1 MKAINADQQDELPT
15 YMRDDVKWVET
26 KNDGILL
33 FKNVS
38 FNVRE
43 TDKTEVNENE
53 YEHNQHNIILD
64 FEADEAKYEA
74 DMKYYHTIEN
84 KFVTVVTKHE
94 NEQGEFTE
102 LTVKYNNDDET
113 STIKATDVNNLIDSL
128 PIKARILTKT
138 GNKISLNVAIS
149 LNEDMKTGLNK
160 IFSSIGQKAS
170 RFKIFHGK
178 ELLSKD
184 MKLDR
189 LYKLDQGLE
198 FF

>member
-1 MKAINADQQDELPT
+1 MEAINVDQQDELPT

-43 TDKTEVNENE
+43 TDKAEVNENE
-53 YEHNQHNIILD
+53 YEHNQDNIILD
-64 FEADEAKYEA
+64 FEADVAKYEA
-74 DMKYYHTIEN
+74 GMKYYHTIDN
-84 KFVTVVTKHE
+84 KFITVVTKHE

-102 LTVKYNNDDET
+102 LTVKATDGEET

-138 GNKISLNVAIS
+138 GNKISLNVDICF
-149 LNEDMKTGLNK
+149 NDDMKTCLNK
-160 IFSSIGQKAS
+160 MFASIGQKAS
-170 RFKIFHGK
+170 KFKIFIGK
-178 ELLSKD
+178 ELVSTD
-184 MKLDR
+184 MTLDKQLKLG
-189 LYKLDQGLE
+189 QGLE

>member
-1 MKAINADQQDELPT
+1 MEAINVDQQDELPT

-43 TDKTEVNENE
+43 TDKAEVNQNE
-53 YEHNQHNIILD
+53 YEHNQDNIIVD
-64 FEADEAKYEA
+64 FEADTAKYEA
-74 DMKYYHTIEN
+74 EMKYFHTIEN

-102 LTVKYNNDDET
+102 LTVKYIDEEET
-113 STIKATDVNNLIDSL
+113 FTIKAADVNNLIDSL

-138 GNKISLNVAIS
+138 GNKISLNVAIR
-149 LNEDMKTGLNK
+149 LDEDMKTGLNK
-160 IFSSIGQKAS
+160 IFASIGQKAS
-170 RFKIFHGK
+170 KFKIFHGK

-184 MKLDR
+184 MRLDR
-189 LYKLDQGLE
+189 LYKLDQVLE